1 MPIIP
6 KTSLPYAEGTVP
18 SYARQIG
25 VSADFGMQNA
35 KALQALG
42 ESINDAAGVVGKGL
56 NLFASI
62 KDSEDRMELLKLQQ
76 EQEHMQQQM
85 ADWQKDNPDSYMDY
99 SGRYQEALG
108 NLYKDQQERYDHLS
122 RKNRERLDLW
132 RDDTVFQFNRRT
144 QRLQTQAQLTKSL
157 NTGLGVVA
165 EREDAG
171 DFNGARIALAE
182 VKEAGLMS
190 NDVYEKRLAE
200 TNARSVQKDFS
211 DIVSDKETNL
221 EELRGKLEAQN
232 ADGTYSTLT
241 WTDTTGTEINLSYD
255 TRQNMVSAINAQMT
269 QNARSAR
276 DEIMASSGDGSAV
289 LEVLQNGSV
298 SGTQRKTLENLVS
311 RRRTAIAEARRKA
324 AESATKKA
332 NIAAQKAHKLA
343 TERRQG
349 AFCSEIYGTD
359 FPSDMEARAEV
370 VEDLSNKAALVYA
383 DDQKGYEGAIKQ
395 IQACAYPDAHD
406 ENAANLQYYRMN
418 YYDEKAGIG
427 PGMKEKDFYAYDPD
441 DRWWKSSDKD
451 AEWVVA
457 ANKASF
463 DRYITAWINSTPG
476 LTKKDID
483 EEVARQKAV
492 MGKVT
497 LDQVI
502 DAANERTR
510 IVAPAAKNSRKR

>member
-35 KALQALG
+35 KALQDLG
-42 ESINDAAGVVGKGL
+42 GSINDAAGVVGKGL

-76 EQEHMQQQM
+76 EQEHMQQEM
-85 ADWQKDNPDSYMDY
+85 SDWQKANPDSYATFGD
-99 SGRYQEALG
+99 RYQEALNG
-108 NLYKDQQERYDHLS
+108 LYKDQQERYDHLS
-122 RKNRERLDLW
+122 RRNRERLDLW
-132 RDDTVFQFNRRT
+132 RNDSSFQFNRNT
-144 QRLQTQAQLTKSL
+144 QALQTQATLTKAL
-157 NTGLGVVA
+157 NTGLGVVT

-171 DFNGARIALAE
+171 DFNGARIALDQ

-190 NDVYEKRLAE
+190 NDAYEKRLAE

-241 WTDTTGTEINLSYD
+241 WTDTTGTETNLSYD
-255 TRQNMVSAINAQMT
+255 TRQDMVKAINAQMT

-276 DEIMASSGDGSAV
+276 DEIMASSGDGSEV
-289 LEVLQNGSV
+289 LEALQGGSV

-311 RRRTAIAEARRKA
+311 RRRTAIAEARRAATEKA
-324 AESATKKA
+324 TA
-332 NIAAQKAHKLA
+332 AAQKAHKLA

-359 FPSDMEARAEV
+359 FPSDMEARAGV
-370 VEDLSNKAALVYA
+370 VEALSSKAALVYA
-383 DDQKGYEGAIKQ
+383 DDQKGYESALKQ
-395 IQACAYPDAHD
+395 IQACAYPDTND
-406 ENAANLQYYRMN
+406 ENATLLQYFKMN

-457 ANKASF
+457 VNKAGF
-463 DRYITAWINSTPG
+463 EQRMTAWINSTPG
-476 LTKKDID
+476 LTKKDVD
-483 EEVARQKAV
+483 EEVARQKAA

-497 LDQVI
+497 LDQLI
-502 DAANERTR
+502 DAVNERTR